1 MNPLQLKRNAKLLGA
16 VALLFSAAA
25 FAPAQAPKTAAVQ
38 KKCLFWKAVSG
49 ANVVYLLGSIHLA
62 SNAVYPLP
70 KPIDEAFAASKSMVV
85 EVDINQIDPSSLTQ
99 YLSKGAYSDGDTL
112 WNHLKPETTAKV
124 KKFLK
129 AQETPPEFIGAFKP
143 WLAGVMLPLI
153 PMMKAGA
160 NNDNGIDKHFLDLA
174 KGKKKIEQ
182 AETADFQFKLLSSV
196 PDSLGDV
203 YVNYCIGET
212 EKGKSDDLK
221 LEKLWL
227 SGDDVLLGEV
237 MSQYPKEL
245 TSLMNALLRDRNP
258 HMADV
263 AEKYLKTGGGPCFFV
278 VGAAH
283 LVGPEGVVALL
294 QKRGYTV
301 SRVVPN

>member
-1 MNPLQLKRNAKLLGA
+1 MNSIHLKRNAKLLGA
-16 VALLFSAAA
+16 IALLFSAAA
-25 FAPAQAPKTAAVQ
+25 FSSAQAPKAALAT

-49 ANVVYLLGSIHLA
+49 PNVVYLLGSIHLA
-62 SNAVYPLP
+62 SNAVYPLL
-70 KPIDEAFAASKSMVV
+70 KPIDDAFAASKSMVV
-85 EVDINQIDPSSLTQ
+85 EVDVNKLDPASVTQ
-99 YLSKGAYSDGDTL
+99 YLAKGAYTDGDTL
-112 WNHLKPETTAKV
+112 WKHLKPETTAKV
-124 KKFLK
+124 KKFLA
-129 AQETPPEFIGAFKP
+129 AQDMPADFVGSLKP

-174 KGKKKIEQ
+174 QGKKKIEQ
-182 AETADFQFKLLSSV
+182 AETAEFQFKLLSSV
-196 PDSLGDV
+196 PDSLGDI
-203 YVNYCIGET
+203 YVNYCVGET
-212 EKGKSDDLK
+212 EKGKTEDLK

-227 SGDDVLLGEV
+227 SGDDEMLQKV

-245 TSLMNALLRDRNP
+245 EPLMNSLLRDRNP

-283 LVGPEGVVALL
+283 LVGPTGVVAIL
-294 QKRGYTV
+294 QKRGYTIT
-301 SRVVPN
+301 RVQPN